1 MKTRV
6 IAMFIRY
13 EPAAVPLYLE
23 YEPAPVYTKN
33 DKVYRIWAGGGLFI

>member
-23 YEPAPVYTKN
+23 YEPAAVYTKN
-33 DKVYRIWAGGGLFI
+33 D